1 LKYFEEAYTTEN
13 WIVRI
18 YRVKD
23 KSSLRDLEYNNENI
37 QDVGVQ
43 ALSGL
48 SESQASNP
56 HAQTRFAIKN
66 TL

>member
-1 LKYFEEAYTTEN
+1 M
-13 WIVRI
+13 RI
-18 YRVKD
+18 YRVKK
-23 KSSLRDLEYNNENI
+23 KSSLRDLEYNNENL
-37 QDVGVQ
+37 QDIGVQ

-56 HAQTRFAIKN
+56 HAKTKFVIKH